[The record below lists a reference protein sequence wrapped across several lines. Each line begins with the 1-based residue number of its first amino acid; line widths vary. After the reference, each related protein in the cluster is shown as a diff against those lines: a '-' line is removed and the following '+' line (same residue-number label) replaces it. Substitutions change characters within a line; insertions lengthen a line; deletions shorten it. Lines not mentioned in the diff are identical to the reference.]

1 MGGGGKTDVI
11 SSLLA
16 GEVKTGS
23 WVGGQSPLGQG
34 SPRKRRDAASGNG
47 RKGESVCM

>member
-1 MGGGGKTDVI
+1 MQ
-11 SSLLA
+11 
-16 GEVKTGS
+16 GS

-47 RKGESVCM
+47 RRGEVCLYVTGVTGVRTR